1 MVFNPKRELSRNV
14 AFECEGVEVNGG
26 AEVTEKADVGE
37 GAEVEK
43 AEMEDGAEIKEGG
56 ELCSEVALKS
66 WKELLE
72 SNLACKKIKLP

>member
-37 GAEVEK
+37 GAEEVRWY
-43 AEMEDGAEIKEGG
+43 AEMEDGAEIKEGAWG
-56 ELCSEVALKS
+56 TLFTGGA
-66 WKELLE
+66 
-72 SNLACKKIKLP
+72 KIMEGTS